1 MARNQAPKIEIFFLN
16 ISVRRAHVSYII
28 CLLVCF
34 IFENFV
40 SFDCKKRFLKRGSSS
55 SCHGLKPTYLGFQQ
69 ANDPKRGRVF
79 RMVIC
84 VVISHGFTTPLGLN
98 PCKSAFGHP

>member
-16 ISVRRAHVSYII
+16 ISVRRAHVSYYII

-40 SFDCKKRFLKRGSSS
+40 SFDCKKNIFGEGSSS
-55 SCHGLKPTYLGFQQ
+55 SCHGLKPTFLGFQQ
-69 ANDPKRGRVF
+69 ANDPKSDRVF
-79 RMVIC
+79 RMVIR
-84 VVISHGFTTPLGLN
+84 VVVSHVALLHF
-98 PCKSAFGHP
+98 